1 MKKTV
6 FLHVITVVGC
16 ILCAILLCAAQTSF
30 LPHYLNDAL
39 LVPDLLL
46 CMTVGIGI
54 LTGRAKCGTYTS
66 AYAAM
71 FGIFAGILA
80 DCTGGCGIFLLPLLY
95 MLCGYGAYVCA
106 DLLPYKKFPVYLA
119 VGAASAALRVLVA
132 IIYVLLSEGSV
143 PLPDIARYVCI
154 PLFLGT
160 VIALLPV
167 YPASLLLTLPIRK
180 IKHQNI
186 DKFT

>member
-1 MKKTV
+1 MKKNI
-6 FLHVITVVGC
+6 FLHVITTLGC
-16 ILCAILLCAAQTSF
+16 MICAILLCAAQTSF
-30 LPHYLNDAL
+30 LPNFLNDAL
-39 LVPDLLL
+39 FVSDLLL
-46 CMTVGIGI
+46 CMTVGLGV
-54 LTGRAKCGTYTS
+54 LTGRTKCGTYVS
-66 AYAAM
+66 AYAVI

-80 DCTGGCGIFLLPLLY
+80 DCTAGCGIFLLPLLY

-106 DLLPYKKFPVYLA
+106 DLLPYKKFFVYLA
-119 VGAASAALRVLVA
+119 VGAASAALRVIVA
-132 IIYVLLSEGSV
+132 VIYVLLSEGSV
-143 PLPDIARYVCI
+143 PLPDIAQYVCI